1 MYPAYQSQASF
12 ISKGIERIKSF
23 SINKDLRLNNET
35 IEVLYTSR
43 RIIEQLIQNMVYVD
57 GGTFLMGSVDYNES
71 MKKKY
76 IDYKHDVTLSSFC
89 ISKYLF
95 TYREYWAL
103 WFLRDYI
110 RAIDVLCKKT
120 NEYNET
126 DFIWKNSN
134 VMANVHTTLL
144 CTKHPFV
151 GYKDDID
158 GSLWTLRQITGLD
171 FSCPTES
178 EWEFAARGGNLSKGF
193 LYSGSNN
200 YEDVAWFKENT
211 RKKYGMW
218 RESKEVGLKQPNEL
232 GLYDMSGNV
241 NEWCEDKYAPY
252 SFSHQY
258 NPIETNG
265 DAILANR
272 RIFRGGSYK
281 NHFRECYVFSRK
293 DDYGKISMEDVGFRL
308 VLRQSRISFNA
319 VVL

>member
-1 MYPAYQSQASF
+1 MYPAYLPQASF
-12 ISKGIERIKSF
+12 ISKGIERIRSF

-43 RIIEQLIQNMVYVD
+43 RIIEQLIQNMVYVE
-57 GGTFLMGSVDYNES
+57 GGTFVMGNVDYTKS
-71 MKKKY
+71 MKNKY
-76 IDYKHDVTLSSFC
+76 LHYKHDVTLTSFC
-89 ISKYLF
+89 ISQYLF

-103 WFLRDYI
+103 RFLSDYF
-110 RAIDVLCKKT
+110 RALDVLYKKT

-126 DFIWKNSN
+126 SFIWKNSN
-134 VMANVHTTLL
+134 IMADAHTLLL

-151 GYKDDID
+151 GYKGDID
-158 GSLWTLRQITGLD
+158 GLFWILRQITGLS

-211 RKKYGMW
+211 RKKFGIW
-218 RESKEVGLKQPNEL
+218 GNSHEVGLKQPNEL

-252 SFSHQY
+252 TLSHRY
-258 NPIETNG
+258 NPKETNG
-265 DAILANR
+265 DAVFGHSR
-272 RIFRGGSYK
+272 VFRGGSYK

-293 DDYGKISMEDVGFRL
+293 NDNGKISMDDVGFRL
-308 VLRQSRISFNA
+308 VLRQSSISFNA